1 MTLPRPT
8 DTIGAVSA
16 SEPTSLTP
24 QARRRT
30 LLGAGL
36 GWTFDG
42 YETYALILTLGIAL
56 PALLPA
62 NEQARVPFFA
72 GATIAL
78 TLFGFAVGGILG
90 GLLADRYGRRPTLLV
105 TVCAYAAFTGLTALA
120 WDWWSFALLR
130 LLTGVALGSEWGTG
144 AALVAETWPDRLRAR
159 AMSIMQSGIG
169 VGFVAASVV
178 WFVLGPLG
186 PNSWRLMFVVGVVPA
201 LVALVV
207 RRRVAPSPAWTA
219 EHERTHTDAAASGS
233 TIRRILRDKPL
244 RRVTLIASLMSLATT
259 VGWWGVSTF
268 IPQYFASVAVPA
280 GWEASRAG
288 SVSGLVYTLGGVAG
302 LLLVGVLADALGRK
316 LTTAVFFAGA
326 FVMTPIVFLPAHTVP
341 VLLVLLFVN
350 GIVTIGQFGWMA
362 VWLPELYPTSVRAT
376 GISLVFNASRFL
388 ACIGPLV
395 AGSLIVAFGGFGTTA
410 TLLGCAYLLGLAV
423 VWFCPETRGKPLP
436 RG

>member
-1 MTLPRPT
+1 M
-8 DTIGAVSA
+8 GGVSTA
-16 SEPTSLTP
+16 EPTSLTP
-24 QARRRT
+24 QQRRRT
-30 LLGAGL
+30 LVGAGL
-36 GWTFDG
+36 GWSFDG
-42 YETYALILTLGIAL
+42 YETYALILTLGTAL

-62 NEQARVPFFA
+62 DEQARVPFFA

-90 GLLADRYGRRPTLLV
+90 GLLADRYGRRPALLV

-201 LVALVV
+201 LVALVI
-207 RRRVAPSPAWTA
+207 RRRVPPSPAWTA
-219 EHERTHTDAAASGS
+219 EHERTHTEAAAGPRS
-233 TIRRILRDKPL
+233 TMRRILQDKRL

-280 GWEASRAG
+280 GWVVSRAS

-302 LLLVGVLADALGRK
+302 FMLVGVLADALGRR

-326 FVMTPIVFLPAHTVP
+326 FVMTPVVFLPAHSVP
-341 VLLVLLFVN
+341 VLLILLFVN